1 MPTDTPTSTSS
12 PELLEDKLQYFGS
25 VALVSRRGIVGSGA
39 SYTAVPGGTVKGAAK
54 RTAK

>member
-1 MPTDTPTSTSS
+1 MPTDTPTSTYS

-39 SYTAVPGGTVKGAAK
+39 SYTAVPGGTVKGVAK